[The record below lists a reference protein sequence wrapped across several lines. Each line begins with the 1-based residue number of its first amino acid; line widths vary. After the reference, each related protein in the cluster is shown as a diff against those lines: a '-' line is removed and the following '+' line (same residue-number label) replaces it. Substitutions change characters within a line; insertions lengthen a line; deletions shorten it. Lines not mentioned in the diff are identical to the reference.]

1 MVLMKCDNTVSLG
14 SLLFSHLNT
23 NQLNTTMDN
32 KLNKKERQECY
43 EVAYYVMKFHD
54 EAKKELT
61 LDQYLDKFEYGAI
74 PGFCFLLNCILNTM
88 KCGNEYYVYGEFQ
101 DLFPELYKHKPSK
114 FPIEGRDY
122 WFERFELK
130 PRIAILENIL
140 VNEFQVDVKTIKIN
154 DDYLYLLSYNH
165 VTLSDVTTSF
175 KGNQIEFCANGVIFS
190 AYARNLQCHLGYD
203 PAGYGFNDFVILNS
217 KTYWFCRRSCD

>member
-1 MVLMKCDNTVSLG
+1 MNE
-14 SLLFSHLNT
+14 
-23 NQLNTTMDN
+23 
-32 KLNKKERQECY
+32 KLTKAERQECY

-54 EAKKELT
+54 EVRNKLT
-61 LDQYLDKFEYGAI
+61 LKKYLDRFQYCAI
-74 PGFCFLLNCILNTM
+74 PGFCFLLNCILDTM
-88 KCGNEYYVYGEFQ
+88 KGEEEHSVYGEFP

-140 VNEFQVDVKTIKIN
+140 VNEFQVDLANIKIK
-154 DDYLYLLSYNH
+154 DEYLYLLSNDH
-165 VTLSDVTTSF
+165 ITIGDVTTSY
-175 KGNQIEFCANGVIFS
+175 KGNQIEFCANGVIS
-190 AYARNLQCHLGYD
+190 PTYACNLQRCLGYD
-203 PAGYGFNDFVILNS
+203 PAGYGFDDFVIRNG

>member
-54 EAKKELT
+54 EVINKLT
-61 LDQYLDKFEYGAI
+61 LDGYLDRFQYGAI
-74 PGFCFLLNCILNTM
+74 PGFCFLLNCILDIM
-88 KCGNEYYVYGEFQ
+88 KGENEYCVYGEFQ
-101 DLFPELYKHKPSK
+101 DLFPELYKNKPSK
-114 FPIEGRDY
+114 FPIEGNDY
-122 WFERFELK
+122 WFESFELK

-140 VNEFQVDVKTIKIN
+140 VNEFQADLTNIKIK
-154 DDYLYLLSYNH
+154 DEYLYLLGNDH
-165 VTLSDVTTSF
+165 ITTDDVTTSSN
-175 KGNQIEFCANGVIFS
+175 GNKIEFCANGVIS
-190 AYARNLQCHLGYD
+190 PIYARNLQLDLGYD

-217 KTYWFCRRSCD
+217 KTHWFCRRSCD